1 MFDFGILTLPII
13 GLATMLGFGIYNGAE
28 IVVEPIKVPHALED
42 QGFSS
47 AVVTRHLTDE
57 VRRVGRVADSSI
69 RTVDVDFEQADRSFN
84 AVTDYF
90 DVTHLVDAVRQT
102 VGLVPYYF
110 SGEMVLIG
118 NDVEFR
124 VRAYPYRG
132 LVREFRHRAPLEK
145 VDATIVAASFD
156 MLKVIDPYLAGLYT
170 RRTEEKEGSKDF
182 PRTFAAIEYAATATS
197 PADQHYVHNLWART
211 LLMAGRSDEALRVA
225 DAAIALKPD
234 FANAYYSKAVILAA
248 VGRPQEALPYF
259 ERAVNLR
266 KGQGEIWVDYATTL
280 EAIGRPDEA
289 AALMRRANLEI
300 PLDPDVHHYLGKLL
314 VKQGKR
320 DEAIVEFRQA
330 MALADRNEK
339 YFEDYRQA
347 LLSAGGKP

>member
-13 GLATMLGFGIYNGAE
+13 GLATLLGFGIYNGAE
-28 IVVEPIKVPHALED
+28 IVVEPIKVPHALEE
-42 QGFSS
+42 QGFTS

-57 VRRVGRVADSSI
+57 VRRVGRIADSSI

-102 VGLVPYYF
+102 VGLVPFYF
-110 SGEMVLIG
+110 TGEMVMIG

-124 VRAYPYRG
+124 VRAYPYSG

-170 RRTEEKEGSKDF
+170 RRTEEQEGSKDF
-182 PRTFAAIEYAATATS
+182 PRTFDAIEYAAIATS

-211 LLMAGRSDEALRVA
+211 LLMAGRTEEAMRVV
-225 DAAIALKPD
+225 DAAIMLKPD
-234 FANAYYSKAVILAA
+234 FANAYYSKAAILVATGKA
-248 VGRPQEALPYF
+248 EEALTFF
-259 ERAVNLR
+259 ERAVMLR
-266 KGQGEIWVDYATTL
+266 KQQGEIWVDYAKAL
-280 EAIGRPDEA
+280 ESIGRADEA
-289 AALMRRANLEI
+289 VALMRRANLEI
-300 PLDPDVHHYLGKLL
+300 PRDPDVHHYLGKMLA
-314 VKQGKR
+314 KQGKR
-320 DEAIVEFRQA
+320 EEAIAAFRQA
-330 MALADRNEK
+330 MALTDRNDK
-339 YFEDYRQA
+339 YFDDYRQS
-347 LLSAGGKP
+347 LLSAGGKL